1 MGTTARTTAALCFTL
16 AFAAVQAEAAT
27 TYSPPVRSSDGDVLG
42 CIVQNL
48 RGEDVA
54 VSAELNSGFDSVVE
68 SATLEIPS
76 GQVRS
81 IVFTTTQVFGAYC
94 VFTFDGLAESVRGF
108 AQLVDIGGSN
118 TRLLYPASEAR
129 GRSTD
134 EEESVSPPVRS
145 SQGDVLSCIAQ
156 NLSDDTVEIEAEIRS
171 SQGAVVTSGTLN
183 VASGRVQTVA
193 FTSSSVFGA
202 YCRFR
207 FEASPER
214 VRGYVQLMDIGGSNT
229 RLLYPA
235 SDISLGRT
243 IDDAR
248 IVSPPVRSS
257 DGDVLACWVQN
268 LGDEAVEVD
277 AEINNG
283 LGTIVASGTQS
294 IPAGWVQSVAS
305 TTSGVFGAYCDFEFD
320 GNPSTLRGYAQLYD
334 LGGSNTRLLYPA
346 GEPDR
351 HIDTFSGPISSL
363 PLLASTGGAVLS
375 GSTTVVPP
383 LQSPP
388 VRSSDGDVLSCIV
401 QNLSD
406 ESVDVEA
413 RIDNGLDTIVTSGD
427 LTVLPGR
434 VLTVA
439 FTTTPVFGAFCQFD
453 LGTRVSNVR
462 GFAQLMDIGGSN
474 TRLLYGASAPL
485 VVELVPTPT
494 PSNTATVDPT
504 ISVTP
509 ASPTPTATADPTT
522 SATPSEC
529 VGDCDGN
536 GSVSISELVTMVNI
550 ALGNRP
556 LADCLAGDRD
566 GNGSIVIAELI
577 AAVNNALNGCP

>member
-1 MGTTARTTAALCFTL
+1 MGTTARVTAALCSIL
-16 AFAAVQAEAAT
+16 ALAAAQAEAAT

-42 CIVQNL
+42 CVVQNL
-48 RGEDVA
+48 RDDDVA
-54 VSAELNSGFDSVVE
+54 VTAELNSGFDSVIE
-68 SATLEIPS
+68 SATLDIPS
-76 GQVRS
+76 GQARTV
-81 IVFTTTQVFGAYC
+81 VFTTTQVFGAYC
-94 VFTFDGLAESVRGF
+94 VFAFAGDADSVRGF
-108 AQLVDIGGSN
+108 VQLIDIGGSN

-129 GRSTD
+129 GVSTD
-134 EEESVSPPVRS
+134 EQETFSPPVRS

-156 NLSDDTVEIEAEIRS
+156 NLSDEAVQIEAEIRN
-171 SQGAVVTSGTLN
+171 SQGAVVTSDMIN
-183 VASGRVQTVA
+183 VAAGRVQTVA
-193 FTSSSVFGA
+193 FTTSSVFGA

-214 VRGYVQLMDIGGSNT
+214 GRGYVQLMDIGGSNT

-235 SDISLGRT
+235 ADKSLGRT

-248 IVSPPVRSS
+248 TVSPPVRSS

-277 AEINNG
+277 VEIDNG
-283 LGTIVASGTQS
+283 LGTIVDSGTQS

-305 TTSGVFGAYCDFEFD
+305 TTSAVFGAYCSFAFD
-320 GNPSTLRGYAQLYD
+320 GNPSTLRGFAQLYD

-346 GEPDR
+346 ARP
-351 HIDTFSGPISSL
+351 HLLVDTFSGAIEL
-363 PLLASTGGAVLS
+363 PLLAGTDAALS
-375 GSTTVVPP
+375 GSTTLARP

-388 VRSSDGDVLSCIV
+388 MRSSDGDVLSCIV

-413 RIDNGLDTIVTSGD
+413 HIDNGLDTIITSGD
-427 LTVLPGR
+427 VTVLPGR
-434 VLTVA
+434 ALTVA
-439 FTTTPVFGAFCQFD
+439 STTTQVFGAFCQFEI
-453 LGTRVSNVR
+453 GSRANIR

-485 VVELVPTPT
+485 VVVPVPTPS
-494 PSNTATVDPT
+494 PSHTATVDPT
-504 ISVTP
+504 VSVTP
-509 ASPTPTATADPTT
+509 ASPTPSATTDPTT
-522 SATPSEC
+522 AATPTEC
-529 VGDCDGN
+529 LGDCDGN

-566 GNGSIVIAELI
+566 GGGSITIAELI